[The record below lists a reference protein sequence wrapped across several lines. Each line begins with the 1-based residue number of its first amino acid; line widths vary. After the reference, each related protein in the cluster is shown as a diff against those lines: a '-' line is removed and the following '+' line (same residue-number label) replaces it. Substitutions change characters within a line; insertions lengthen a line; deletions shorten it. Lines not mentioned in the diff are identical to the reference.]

1 MRIFTEAAKI
11 AHTHETLLHIRYL
24 RGYNGNE
31 FGRALDIF
39 LSKDTDVSVKIQQS
53 NHKESFDLL
62 RTDKADLVF
71 NDQRRAF
78 SKEYSN
84 IILNTSESCIEI
96 AARSPITQLGQVTLQ
111 DLKNTPCILVSS
123 EVQKNTE

>member
-39 LSKDTDVSVKIQQS
+39 LSKDTDVHLKQY
-53 NHKESFDLL
+53 K
-62 RTDKADLVF
+62 DK
-71 NDQRRAF
+71 
-78 SKEYSN
+78 
-84 IILNTSESCIEI
+84 
-96 AARSPITQLGQVTLQ
+96 TQLRKEINNQ
-111 DLKNTPCILVSS
+111 
-123 EVQKNTE
+123 